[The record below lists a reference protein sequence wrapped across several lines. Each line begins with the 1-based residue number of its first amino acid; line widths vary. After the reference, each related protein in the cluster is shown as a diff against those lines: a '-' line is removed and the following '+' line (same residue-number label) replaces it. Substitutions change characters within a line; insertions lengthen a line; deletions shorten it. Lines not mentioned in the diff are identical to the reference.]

1 MLGTPSPSTPAR
13 ILAATAHR
21 IATAGAAELTLQE
34 VAEAAGV
41 SKALIAYHF
50 SDKTELLA
58 RTAEWLCGEV
68 VARERAALQ
77 GASPAQVVDALWAWI
92 DGELARGDVR
102 VLLALAQV
110 PAERVQD
117 AARAA
122 SEARR
127 ATAARTVERLFGAL
141 ALTPRV
147 PLPLI
152 ADATVA
158 LVDGLALDAGLTP
171 ERNRRPIFD
180 VFWLAM
186 LSLAE

>member
-1 MLGTPSPSTPAR
+1 VSTPTR

-21 IATAGAAELTLQE
+21 IATGGAAELTLQE

-58 RTAEWLCGEV
+58 RTTEWLCREV
-68 VARERAALQ
+68 VARERAALD
-77 GASPAQVVDALWAWI
+77 GVAPAQVVDALWTWI

-110 PAERVQD
+110 EAERVRD

-122 SEARR
+122 SESRR
-127 ATAARTVERLFGAL
+127 ATATRTVARLFDAL
-141 ALTPRV
+141 SLTPRV
-147 PLPLI
+147 PHRLV
-152 ADATVA
+152 ADAAVA
-158 LVDGLALDAGLTP
+158 LMDGLALDAGLTP

-180 VFWLAM
+180 AFWLAM